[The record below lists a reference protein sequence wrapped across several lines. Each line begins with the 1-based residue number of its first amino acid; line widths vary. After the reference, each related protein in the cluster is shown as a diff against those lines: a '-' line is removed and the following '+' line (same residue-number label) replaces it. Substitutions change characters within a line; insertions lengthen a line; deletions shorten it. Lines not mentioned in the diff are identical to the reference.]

1 MYQLDTNILIAISQ
15 DHPLAKPLFESRE
28 EECSI
33 STIVLAELYKGAYC
47 SQKVSKNLATIENFI
62 DLVEVVDFD
71 WDAAIEFGKIQSELR
86 RIGKPTGLMDAAIAA
101 IARSR
106 QDIIVTANIR
116 DFENIPNLQIE
127 NWLNP

>member
-1 MYQLDTNILIAISQ
+1 MYQLDINILIAISQ
-15 DHPLAKPLFESRE
+15 DHPLAKPLFELRE

-47 SQKVSKNLATIENFI
+47 SQKVIKNLTTIENFI

-71 WDAAIEFGKIQSELR
+71 LDAAVEFGKIQSELR
-86 RIGKPTGLMDAAIAA
+86 LIGKPTGLMDAAIAA

-106 QDIIVTANIR
+106 QDIIVTANVR

>member
-1 MYQLDTNILIAISQ
+1 
-15 DHPLAKPLFESRE
+15 
-28 EECSI
+28 
-33 STIVLAELYKGAYC
+33 
-47 SQKVSKNLATIENFI
+47 
-62 DLVEVVDFD
+62 VV
-71 WDAAIEFGKIQSELR
+71 EFGKIQSELR

-106 QDIIVTANIR
+106 QDIIVTANVR